1 MYITESLCCI
11 PETNMTH
18 LTILQLFKKAVNP
31 INNNNAAL
39 VRRIICPILYPRD
52 KWGVQKKEVKA
63 EKK

>member
-1 MYITESLCCI
+1 
-11 PETNMTH
+11 MTH